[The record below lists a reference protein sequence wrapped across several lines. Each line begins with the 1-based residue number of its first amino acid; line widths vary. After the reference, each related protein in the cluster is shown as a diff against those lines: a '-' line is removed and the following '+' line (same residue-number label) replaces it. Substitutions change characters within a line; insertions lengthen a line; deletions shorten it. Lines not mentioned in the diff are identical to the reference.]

1 MGQRQA
7 DLAQAEKTKTYK
19 QSGQH
24 NLSSQNYPLS
34 FFKWCQAPAPSALI
48 TPTLK
53 ALANADCCH
62 SKPHSAKNSM
72 GT

>member
-24 NLSSQNYPLS
+24 NLSLQNYPLS
-34 FFKWCQAPAPSALI
+34 FFK
-48 TPTLK
+48 
-53 ALANADCCH
+53 
-62 SKPHSAKNSM
+62 
-72 GT
+72 